1 MTYSEWGSLEAS
13 TGSTCTA
20 DIQEKSKCNNFTG
33 LTGFGLKSTEVLFCK
48 FDHDSK
54 QTLERRLIAMQCIG
68 STKGF
73 CFVLTSY
80 LYYKYY
86 LIFIRF
92 PNLNIS
98 FAFDKLHISI
108 SSEIWNE
115 NRNGTGTQMIIKNY
129 RE

>member
-1 MTYSEWGSLEAS
+1 MRISQSFNRFR
-13 TGSTCTA
+13 CTA

-33 LTGFGLKSTEVLFCK
+33 LTGFGQKSTEVLFCK
-48 FDHDSK
+48 FDHNSK
-54 QTLERRLIAMQCIG
+54 QTLERSLIAMQCIG

-98 FAFDKLHISI
+98 FAFNKLFLLVQKYKMKTEMGL
-108 SSEIWNE
+108 EIKFLLKIIE
-115 NRNGTGTQMIIKNY
+115 N
-129 RE
+129 